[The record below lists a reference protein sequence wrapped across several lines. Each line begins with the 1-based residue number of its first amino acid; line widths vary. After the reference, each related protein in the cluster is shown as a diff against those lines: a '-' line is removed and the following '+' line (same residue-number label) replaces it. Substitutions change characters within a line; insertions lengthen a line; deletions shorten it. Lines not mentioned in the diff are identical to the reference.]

1 MRRAISAAEAAV
13 LIPDGASVMFGGFM
27 GVGTATRVVQAL
39 VERGARGLTIVGND
53 TARPGVGVGRLIEAG
68 CVARAIVSHIG
79 TNPMT
84 QQKMIAGEIEVELV
98 PQGTL
103 AERIRAGGGGLGGVL
118 TPTGVGTTVAEGKQ
132 IITVQGR
139 EFLLELPIRAD
150 FALIHAHEADYN
162 FNLTYRLTAT
172 NFNPVMALAADC
184 VIAEPDDVVPV
195 GVLPP
200 DAVRTPGILVHHLVA
215 RPG

>member
-13 LIPDGASVMFGGFM
+13 LIPDGANVMFGGFM

-39 VERGARGLTIVGND
+39 VERGARGLTIIGND

>member
-1 MRRAISAAEAAV
+1 
-13 LIPDGASVMFGGFM
+13 
-27 GVGTATRVVQAL
+27 
-39 VERGARGLTIVGND
+39 
-53 TARPGVGVGRLIEAG
+53 
-68 CVARAIVSHIG
+68 
-79 TNPMT
+79 
-84 QQKMIAGEIEVELV
+84 
-98 PQGTL
+98 
-103 AERIRAGGGGLGGVL
+103 VL

>member
-1 MRRAISAAEAAV
+1 
-13 LIPDGASVMFGGFM
+13 
-27 GVGTATRVVQAL
+27 VVQAL
-39 VERGARGLTIVGND
+39 VERGARGLTIIGND

-84 QQKMIAGEIEVELV
+84 QRKMIAGEIEVELV

>member
-13 LIPDGASVMFGGFM
+13 LIPEGASVMFGGFM
-27 GVGTATRVVQAL
+27 GVGTATPVVQAL
-39 VERGARGLTIVGND
+39 VERRVRGLAIIGND